1 MKTEIFYTLTKGGY
15 LKEPRFDV
23 LTITYQDEDFLNDT
37 QFESFED
44 YVDYILDEA
53 VNEAAQGFSTFRF
66 LTEDEVRQLHKLL
79 PSK

>member
-23 LTITYQDEDFLNDT
+23 LTITDQDEDFLNDT